1 MEGFA
6 EVTWERR
13 PCYINPRDEMRHLP
27 AACPSPW
34 GCLRVTVP
42 RERAGAADGASLLFQ
57 GLAPAAYPCALLHHR
72 RLHRVWEELPELE
85 A

>member
-6 EVTWERR
+6 EVAWEGR

-34 GCLRVTVP
+34 GCLRATVP

-57 GLAPAAYPCALLHHR
+57 GLAPAAYPCALLRHR
-72 RLHRVWEELPELE
+72 RLPRVWEELPELE